1 MGNFSRDPDEVLAT
15 NLAKGYV
22 GVRIE
27 QNVPLLDRDVNLLG
41 DLVGANLRKII
52 QGYVGDGVAP
62 GDDGSFQITAANP
75 QGTDLL
81 IGAGIMLV
89 GGLQAR
95 AGVTSSYA
103 GQVGAPLLTLPP
115 VGQLRVDVVY
125 LDVWLQE
132 VATDADPAI
141 DLGNLADI
149 GIPTSIRLRVAW
161 RVEVVEGSDQVP
173 PAAQGHARCPL
184 ALVTREGPTLVQ
196 IEDLRVRRL
205 NLADLVQRVDA
216 LEADITMVRTAL
228 QPAFSPT
235 RPFDKATSY
244 PTRTVVLYGRN
255 FDLGSVSVKLGNSF
269 TLPIVGEPLANSITV
284 RIPENAPKG
293 DLWFVVTTALGSVTS
308 PAHRVL
314 GSAAIQVVSPFTPN
328 PVVAGQPFT
337 IAGSF
342 FDAPNLDVQVQPWN
356 GGTWNSLTISGPT
369 QTSIVAVAPV
379 AGQYRVRVT
388 SEVTPV
394 WSTSNVMLTV
404 S

>member
-1 MGNFSRDPDEVLAT
+1 MGNFSRDPDEVLAA

-62 GDDGSFQITAANP
+62 GDDGSFLITAANP

-95 AGVTSSYA
+95 AGLTSSYA
-103 GQVGAPLLTLPP
+103 GQLGAPPLTTPP
-115 VGQLRVDVVY
+115 AGQLRVDVVY

-132 VATDADPAI
+132 VTTDVDPAI

-149 GIPTSIRLRVAW
+149 GVPTSIRLRVAW
-161 RVEVVEGSDQVP
+161 RVEVVEGSDEVP
-173 PAAQGHARCPL
+173 PAAEGHARCPL
-184 ALVTREGPTLVQ
+184 ALVTREGPTVVH

-205 NLADLVQRVDA
+205 NLADLVQRVEA
-216 LEADITMVRTAL
+216 LEADITMLKGAL
-228 QPAFSPT
+228 QPAFSAT
-235 RPFDKATSY
+235 RPFDKASSY

-255 FDLGSVSVKLGNSF
+255 FDLGAVSVKIGAF
-269 TLPIVGEPLANSITV
+269 TLPIVGDPLADSITV
-284 RIPENAPKG
+284 RIPEAAPKG
-293 DLWFVVTTALGSVTS
+293 DVAFTVTTALGAVTS
-308 PAHRVL
+308 QVHRIHGPAAL
-314 GSAAIQVVSPFTPN
+314 ALANPFAPN
-328 PVVAGQPFT
+328 PVGAGLSFT
-337 IAGSF
+337 LTGSF
-342 FDAPNLDVQVQPWN
+342 LDAPNVDVQAQPWN
-356 GGTWNSLTISGPT
+356 GGTWTSLSVSGATP
-369 QTSIVAVAPV
+369 TSIAAVAPA
-379 AGQYRVRVT
+379 AGQYRLRVR
-388 SEVTPV
+388 SEVSPN
-394 WSTSNVMLTV
+394 WFTSLVMLTV